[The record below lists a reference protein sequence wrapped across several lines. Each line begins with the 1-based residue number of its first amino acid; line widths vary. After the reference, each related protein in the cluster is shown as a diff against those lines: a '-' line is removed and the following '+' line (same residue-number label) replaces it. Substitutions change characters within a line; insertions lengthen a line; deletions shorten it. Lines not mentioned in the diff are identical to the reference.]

1 MPTQSLDDMLAAQTA
16 RWDGMTRGEQDDEA
30 FAWWDR
36 FPEECERLRYT
47 SQNLILDLVHDR
59 TRHRY
64 AALTAYDEIE
74 AKHRRVLFDMKSND
88 AELAAAD
95 ADQMSAMA
103 EWHARYDHLWP
114 ELGAD

>member
-1 MPTQSLDDMLAAQTA
+1 
-16 RWDGMTRGEQDDEA
+16 MTDNERSS
-30 FAWWDR
+30 
-36 FPEECERLRYT
+36 EECERRRYS

-59 TRHRY
+59 TRCRY

-74 AKHRRVLFDMKSND
+74 AKHRHVLFE

-95 ADQMSAMA
+95 ADQKSAMV

-114 ELGAD
+114 ELSAD

>member
-16 RWDGMTRGEQDDEA
+16 RWNAMTDNERSSEA
-30 FAWWDR
+30 FEWWNR

-47 SQNLILDLVHDR
+47 SQNLVLDLVQDR
-59 TRHRY
+59 ARRRY

-74 AKHRRVLFDMKSND
+74 AKHRRVLFD

-95 ADQMSAMA
+95 ADLKSAMA

-114 ELGAD
+114 EPGVD

>member
-1 MPTQSLDDMLAAQTA
+1 MPTQSLEQMLAAQTA
-16 RWDGMTRGEQDDEA
+16 RWNAMTDNERSSEA
-30 FAWWDR
+30 FEWWNC
-36 FPEECERLRYT
+36 FPEECERLRYR

-59 TRHRY
+59 TRRRY

-74 AKHRRVLFDMKSND
+74 AKHRHVLFEAELD

-95 ADQMSAMA
+95 ADRKSATV

-114 ELGAD
+114 ELSAD